1 MAFFDPKN
9 NTKSERHRT
18 LYALYEIAFT
28 TVDVSA
34 ALLFIVGS
42 WLFFYPELETP
53 AIWCFLIGSICFAM
67 KPTIRI
73 VRELHYLALGDFD
86 DLDKAAHG

>member
-1 MAFFDPKN
+1 MAFFDPQN
-9 NTKSERHRT
+9 NTQTARHRR

-34 ALLFIVGS
+34 AVLFVVGS
-42 WLFFYPELETP
+42 ALFFYPELETP

-73 VRELHYLALGDFD
+73 VRELHYLSLGDFD
-86 DLDKAAHG
+86 DVDKAAHG